1 MAGRTPKP
9 AALRETSG
17 PNRDRNYSKEEIE
30 KMQKAEDK
38 LGGNSEKVSD
48 VPDYLS
54 ELGQEYYKFITEEME
69 VSGVLKNL
77 DIPVVV
83 QISETLA
90 MIRQCDEDII
100 RDGLF
105 YMEPDRNGRDIKK
118 KNPAVDVRDKSVS
131 QFKQLATQLG
141 MTPAS
146 RSNLASLNLEKQK
159 EEEDP
164 LLEVLKRRQSN

>member
-17 PNRDRNYSKEEIE
+17 PNRDKNHSKEEIE
-30 KMQKAEDK
+30 RMRKAEDA

-54 ELGQEYYKFITEEME
+54 ELGQEYYKFITKEME

-100 RDGLF
+100 KDGLF
-105 YMEPDRNGRDIKK
+105 YMEPDRNEIGR
-118 KNPAVDVRDKSVS
+118 AHV
-131 QFKQLATQLG
+131 
-141 MTPAS
+141 
-146 RSNLASLNLEKQK
+146 
-159 EEEDP
+159 
-164 LLEVLKRRQSN
+164 

>member
-1 MAGRTPKP
+1 MAGRTTKP

-17 PNRDRNYSKEEIE
+17 PNRDRNHTKGEIE
-30 KMQKAEDK
+30 KMRKAEEA

-54 ELGQEYYKFITEEME
+54 ELGKEYYMFITEEME

-90 MIRQCDEDII
+90 MIRECDADII
-100 RDGLF
+100 EDGLF
-105 YMEPDRNGRDIKK
+105 YMEPDRNGRKIKK
-118 KNPAVDVRDKSVS
+118 KNPAVDIRDKSVS

-164 LLEVLKRRQSN
+164 LAKILNRKAK